1 MIETLYQTLNHKKWI
16 FQRKELKTQYNETLK
31 FEANNHIVENTS
43 NKNTTTKHAK
53 KIELKK
59 KSVKHA
65 YQQDEFKFNKK
76 LNSRPIREKKREERV
91 LKYFDVENDVC
102 LLWN

>member
-76 LNSRPIREKKREERV
+76 LNSRPIREKK
-91 LKYFDVENDVC
+91 
-102 LLWN
+102 